1 MEKIKIILADDHR
14 LFREGIKSLLS
25 SAENI
30 EIVGEVS
37 TGKDLICLLENLKA
51 DIIFTDISMPD
62 LSGIEATKIIS
73 EKYPLINIIILSM
86 YINEEYIIDAIK
98 AGAKGYL
105 HKDTSREEL
114 LTAISHVMNG
124 EEYYNKDI
132 SDIVFKSYVNKTKIK
147 SRIVNT
153 KTKLTER
160 EFEIIKLV
168 AEGYMNKEIS
178 DKLNISIRTVDTHKS
193 NIFQKLKLKSS
204 IDIVKYA
211 IKNGIVKI

>member
-1 MEKIKIILADDHR
+1 MKKIKIIIADDHG
-14 LFREGIKSLLS
+14 LFRDGIKSLLS

-30 EIVGEVS
+30 EIVGEAS
-37 TGKDLICLLENLKA
+37 SGNDLIDLLQEIMA
-51 DIIFTDISMPD
+51 DVIFTDISMPGM
-62 LSGIEATKIIS
+62 SGIEATKIIS
-73 EKYPLINIIILSM
+73 EKYPDVNVIILSM
-86 YINEEYIIDAIK
+86 HIDEEYIMSAIR

-105 HKDTSREEL
+105 HKDTTREEL
-114 LTAISHVMNG
+114 LTAVSNVVNG

-132 SDIVFKSYVNKTKIK
+132 SEIVFKSYVNQTKLK
-147 SRIVNT
+147 SRNVN
-153 KTKLTER
+153 KKNHLTER
-160 EFEIIKLV
+160 ELDIIKLI

>member
-1 MEKIKIILADDHR
+1 MKKIKVVLADDHR
-14 LFREGIKSLLS
+14 LFRDGIKSLLTS
-25 SAENI
+25 TPNI

-37 TGKDLICLLENLKA
+37 TGKDLVILLQKLKT
-51 DIIFTDISMPD
+51 DIVFTDISMPD
-62 LSGIEATKIIS
+62 MSGIEATKIIS
-73 EKYPLINIIILSM
+73 EKHSDVSVIILSM
-86 YINEEYIIDAIK
+86 HINEEYILDSIK

-105 HKDTSREEL
+105 HKDTNRDEL
-114 LTAISHVMNG
+114 LEAISNVFKG

-132 SDIVFKSYVNKTKIK
+132 REIIFKSYVNQTKLK
-147 SRIVNT
+147 SRNVNK

-160 EFEIIKLV
+160 EFEIIKLI
-168 AEGYMNKEIS
+168 AEGFLNKEIS

-193 NIFQKLKLKSS
+193 NIFHKLKLRSS